1 MNMDAQR
8 TRQGIIFAFVAYFIW
23 GIAPVYFKLIHQVPP
38 PEILTHRVIWSF
50 FFMLALLSLSRSWGD
65 VRRVA
70 KKPKTLMLLLA
81 TALLIGSNWLIYIWA
96 INNNHLLEASLG
108 YFINPL
114 VNVVLGMLFLRERF
128 RRMQWVAV
136 LRALIGVLIQVWVFG
151 SVPVIGLALSMT
163 FAFYGL
169 LRKKMGVDAQTGMLI
184 ETLWLLPVAAIYLF
198 LLADSATSHLTANA
212 WSLNL
217 MLISA
222 GIITTIPLLF
232 FTAATTRLKLSTLG
246 FFQYLAPTLMFLLAI
261 FYGEQVTA
269 SMMITF
275 GFIWAGLA
283 CFIAD
288 ALYTQRRL
296 RR

>member
-1 MNMDAQR
+1 
-8 TRQGIIFAFVAYFIW
+8 
-23 GIAPVYFKLIHQVPP
+23 
-38 PEILTHRVIWSF
+38 
-50 FFMLALLSLSRSWGD
+50 
-65 VRRVA
+65 VR
-70 KKPKTLMLLLA
+70 
-81 TALLIGSNWLIYIWA
+81 N
-96 INNNHLLEASLG
+96 ASLNIG
-108 YFINPL
+108 R
-114 VNVVLGMLFLRERF
+114 VK
-128 RRMQWVAV
+128 RR
-136 LRALIGVLIQVWVFG
+136 
-151 SVPVIGLALSMT
+151 P

-184 ETLWLLPVAAIYLF
+184 ETLWLLPVAAVYLF
-198 LLADSATSHLTANA
+198 LLADSATSHLTANP

-261 FYGEQVTA
+261 FYGEQVTT